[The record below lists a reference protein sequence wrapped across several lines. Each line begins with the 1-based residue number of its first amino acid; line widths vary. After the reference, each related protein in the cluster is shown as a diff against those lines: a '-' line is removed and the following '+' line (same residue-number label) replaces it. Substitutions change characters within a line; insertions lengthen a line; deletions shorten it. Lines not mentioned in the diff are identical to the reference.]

1 MTCGRG
7 HSLVAMRHVYTMSHE
22 IWEEGE
28 RIVALDVCVCVSVQP
43 KHMSLCVWFY
53 RVTMGLSLR
62 KRLLLVMMSSLQYQL
77 KLMKL

>member
-28 RIVALDVCVCVSVQP
+28 RIVALDVCVCVCSTQAL
-43 KHMSLCVWFY
+43 SLCVWFY

>member
-28 RIVALDVCVCVSVQP
+28 RIVALDVCVCVCLFNPSIC
-43 KHMSLCVWFY
+43 HCVC
-53 RVTMGLSLR
+53 GSIE
-62 KRLLLVMMSSLQYQL
+62 
-77 KLMKL
+77 